1 MPAPDTI
8 AVAEKASLIVFIAL
22 FAIWEIR
29 RPARPKRTTL
39 ESFDVIAILNVGVFS
54 LACKWL
60 LIPSAG
66 YAHAPLGDLSLPA
79 KAVAALVV
87 IDFALYWIHRG
98 MHSSLL
104 WNAHRF
110 HHSIR
115 EVNWLKGIYTSG
127 THITLYLAPQIL
139 IGFYLFGFS
148 NLEMA
153 IAVVVGYFV
162 QMWQH
167 ANVSVNLGVLKYVF
181 VTPQFHRMHHALSED
196 VRDRNFG
203 AVLSVWDILF
213 RTYVEPGTEDYEFGV
228 VDDVPV
234 VRGLIGV

>member
-1 MPAPDTI
+1 MPDLDTI
-8 AVAEKASLIVFIAL
+8 AVAEKASLILFIVL

-29 RPARPKRTTL
+29 RPARPKRTIL
-39 ESFDVIAILNVGVFS
+39 ESFDVIAILNVSVFS
-54 LACKWL
+54 LICKWL
-60 LIPSAG
+60 LTPSSG

-79 KAVAALVV
+79 KVIAALVA
-87 IDFALYWIHRG
+87 IDFTLYWIHRS
-98 MHSSLL
+98 MHSPLL
-104 WNAHRF
+104 WNSHRF

-127 THITLYLAPQIL
+127 THITMYLAPQIL
-139 IGFYLFGFS
+139 IGFYVFGFS

-167 ANVSVNLGVLKYVF
+167 ANVTVNIGVLKYVF
-181 VTPQFHRMHHALSED
+181 ITPQYHRVHHALSAD
-196 VRDRNFG
+196 VRDKNFG
-203 AVLSVWDILF
+203 AVLSVWDLLF
-213 RTYVEPGTEDYEFGV
+213 GTYLEPGDEDYEFGV
-228 VDDVPV
+228 ADEVPV